1 LTPLISAP
9 SAPLMG
15 VIWIWL
21 IVGILGDGSMVW

>member
-1 LTPLISAP
+1 MSAP

-15 VIWIWL
+15 VIWILL